1 MLAALAG
8 GRRHAQELFP
18 ELLVL
23 MNRERVARLRM
34 TDKKE
39 FPNLGSLVVRV
50 EGTAWPQASADA
62 HSGGSVSF
70 CVAGAG
76 YVPEPEVDEA
86 AAYGGDRFLL
96 LSSSMAVGS
105 GEAEGL

>member
-1 MLAALAG
+1 MFAALAG
-8 GRRHAQELFP
+8 GRRPGRSDLCPQAVTPQELFP
-18 ELLVL
+18 EHLVL

-62 HSGGSVSF
+62 HSGGVVSF
-70 CVAGAG
+70 CVAGGG
-76 YVPEPEVDEA
+76 YICP
-86 AAYGGDRFLL
+86 GTGSRR
-96 LSSSMAVGS
+96 GS
-105 GEAEGL
+105 GLRG